1 MGQLSTILLWIV
13 SIEHIHVFL
22 YVMFLI
28 AILVSD
34 KSPESMVSWIFTIT
48 IFPFFGFFLY
58 LIFGVNWRKNRITT
72 IKDKEL
78 GKKKRVKKFHEIRC
92 LRFFSF

>member
-1 MGQLSTILLWIV
+1 MNEFSTVLLWIV
-13 SIEHIHVFL
+13 SIEHIHIFL

-48 IFPFFGFFLY
+48 IFPFLGFFLY
-58 LIFGVNWRKNRITT
+58 LIFGVNWRKNRIITM
-72 IKDKEL
+72 KE
-78 GKKKRVKKFHEIRC
+78 KKE
-92 LRFFSF
+92 